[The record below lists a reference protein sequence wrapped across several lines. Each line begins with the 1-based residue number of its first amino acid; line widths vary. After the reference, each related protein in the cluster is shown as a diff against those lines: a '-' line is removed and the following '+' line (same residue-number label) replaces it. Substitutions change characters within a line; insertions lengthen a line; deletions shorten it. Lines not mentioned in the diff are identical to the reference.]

1 MQIKQSENEIQN
13 TICEYLAILEAQ
25 NKLMY
30 WRQNT
35 SPVYDVKGG
44 SFRRMSV
51 HAKKGV
57 PDILVIIKG
66 KFIGLEVKSK
76 IGKISSDQAEFKKG
90 MEKNGAMY
98 YVVRSLEEVLQ
109 VIKQI

>member
-1 MQIKQSENEIQN
+1 MEIKQSENEIQN
-13 TICEYLAILEAQ
+13 TICEYLEILETQ

-35 SPVYDVKGG
+35 SPVYDVRGG
-44 SFRRMSV
+44 SFRKMSR

-66 KFIGLEVKSK
+66 KFLGLEVKSK
-76 IGKISSDQAEFKKG
+76 VGKPSSDQLDFKRG

-98 YVVRSLEEVLQ
+98 HVVRSLEDVLSI
-109 VIKQI
+109 IKAI